1 MARGS
6 LSALVTTKVED
17 LLRFFDEK
25 PDWADKHA
33 TSIVGIVGEDLNAAC
48 FQHYLKTKGA
58 DANVLRYPSSNKPLS
73 VTTGKRKGPRLDR
86 WIEVY
91 WGDGSKTVFQT
102 EIKNWSAHA
111 IGGETLSVCAT
122 SEKVTDY
129 KEKRWEG
136 PSGHW
141 YTPNHTLR
149 EAYTAKVLLRM
160 KPPHSVDKKSIR
172 PLLIFWE
179 AIGPRS
185 QADNHLFSINA
196 PTLEFP
202 FPLPDTWPNPSE
214 SAEMW
219 GFPELW
225 VFSVSS
231 YLRSI
236 QDARVDTIELDM
248 PDAVARLRILNR
260 LFSNGTSEVDEA
272 AARAFAEASP
282 DERKKLQLLLSLRL
296 QELTSGSGK
305 SLQTVMDEIGTAA
318 EARGLTPEILE
329 TLLRDE

>member
-1 MARGS
+1 M
-6 LSALVTTKVED
+6 
-17 LLRFFDEK
+17 
-25 PDWADKHA
+25 
-33 TSIVGIVGEDLNAAC
+33 
-48 FQHYLKTKGA
+48 
-58 DANVLRYPSSNKPLS
+58 
-73 VTTGKRKGPRLDR
+73 DR

-91 WGDGSKTVFQT
+91 WRDGSITVFQT

-111 IGGETLSVCAT
+111 IGGKPLSVCAT
-122 SEKVTDY
+122 SEEVTDY

-149 EAYTAKVLLRM
+149 EAYTAKVLVRM
-160 KPPHSVDKKSIR
+160 KPPKGVDEKSIR

-179 AIGPRS
+179 AIGPRA
-185 QADNHLFSINA
+185 QADNHLFSISD

-202 FPLPDTWPNPSE
+202 FSLPDTWPNPSE

-236 QDARVDTIELDM
+236 RAADKDSIKLDM
-248 PDAVARLRILNR
+248 PDAVARLLILNS
-260 LFSNGTSEVDEA
+260 LFSTGTSELDESA
-272 AARAFAEASP
+272 AKAFTETP
-282 DERKKLQLLLSLRL
+282 PGEQRRLQLLLSLRL
-296 QELTSGSGK
+296 QELTSAPGK
-305 SLQTVMDEIGTAA
+305 TLQTVMDEIGRAA
-318 EARGLTPEILE
+318 EARGLTQEILE